1 MNERQSGATTPDD
14 FQEKLIEY
22 IKQTAVKHA
31 ISPNKHGMKRKIS
44 TQTGGKFE
52 NISLMGG
59 IQLPCNLHSKICL
72 VFDDWLK

>member
-31 ISPNKHGMKRKIS
+31 ISEQTWYEKKERYQRK
-44 TQTGGKFE
+44 QVV
-52 NISLMGG
+52 SLKT
-59 IQLPCNLHSKICL
+59 LA
-72 VFDDWLK
+72 